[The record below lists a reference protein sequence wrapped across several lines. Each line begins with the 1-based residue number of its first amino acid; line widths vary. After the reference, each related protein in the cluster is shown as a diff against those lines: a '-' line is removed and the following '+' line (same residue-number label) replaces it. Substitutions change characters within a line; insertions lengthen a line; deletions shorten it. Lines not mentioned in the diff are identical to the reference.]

1 MGPLVLVPGLR
12 LVLVKG
18 DVLHG
23 QLGAPVHV
31 SLLSRSWSALLM
43 PARLVIERGVDLG
56 QLGLLVAALGPLGLL
71 VAAQV
76 SHGIFLRFSKS
87 PTTLIRR
94 V

>member
-23 QLGAPVHV
+23 QLGVPVHV
-31 SLLSRSWSALLM
+31 PLLSRSWSALLM

-56 QLGLLVAALGPLGLL
+56 QLGLLVTVLDPLGLL

-76 SHGIFLRFSKS
+76 SHGIFLLFLSRQL
-87 PTTLIRR
+87 P
-94 V
+94 